1 MNLPVLSH
9 TFLSNYENCPRKAWH
24 LYVAKDLPREP
35 PSFEMQYGI
44 VVHNSFERALKA
56 NRPEDVPAF
65 KQYVHQLLGASAIK
79 HFEWSVAITRAGTPV
94 DFWHPMAW
102 LRGKLDVALV
112 APPHAMIVDWKTGK
126 VREDPSELRTFAV
139 LLKAHYPHVEH
150 IGGSYLWCK
159 TGEIGQLHDLSDT
172 RQTQWEISRTSERVK
187 EQFLGGDTEWDAT
200 PNPLCG
206 WCPVKSCEHWRE
218 RK

>member
-24 LYVAKDLPREP
+24 LYVAKDLPKEP
-35 PSFEMQYGI
+35 PSPEMQAGI
-44 VVHNSFERALKA
+44 VAHSAFERALKRNDPDA
-56 NRPEDVPAF
+56 CPAF
-65 KQYVHQLLGASAIK
+65 VDYARDLLGADAIK

-172 RQTQWEISRTSERVK
+172 DAHLRRVEGLHLEMTELGDGWEP
-187 EQFLGGDTEWDAT
+187 T
-200 PNPLCG
+200 PNPLCSY
-206 WCPVKSCEHWRE
+206 CPVRSCEFWRE

>member
-24 LYVAKDLPREP
+24 LYVAKDIPKEP
-35 PSFEMQYGI
+35 PSPEMQAGT
-44 VVHNSFERALKA
+44 VAHSAFERALKRNA
-56 NRPEDVPAF
+56 PDECPSFVEYAAS
-65 KQYVHQLLGASAIK
+65 LLRADAIK
-79 HFEWSVAITRAGTPV
+79 HVEWAIAVTRAGTPV

-102 LRGKLDVALV
+102 LRGKLDVALI

-139 LLKAHYPHVEH
+139 LLKAHYPSVEL
-150 IGGSYLWCK
+150 IAGSYLWCK
-159 TGEIGQLHDLSDT
+159 TGEIGALHDLSNT
-172 RQTQWEISRTSERVK
+172 AA
-187 EQFLGGDTEWDAT
+187 QFEKIDDAWTEMNLLAEWPPT